1 MINVFLFY
9 IIEPEVSGGLGPN
22 TVVDTSVFPPRVSK
36 LEYMFDDCLGDS
48 IIESFPYFFITE
60 DASKD
65 LIKHDVTGFKL
76 APASISMSPTFH
88 ELNAN
93 IDLPS
98 FKWLKV
104 HGVEGQDDFWIHKD
118 NRLIVSHRALDI
130 LITHQLDHANIEP
143 LI

>member
-1 MINVFLFY
+1 MTNDSLFY

-22 TVVDTSVFPPRVSK
+22 TVGNTSFFPPRVSK
-36 LEYMFDDCLGDS
+36 LEYIFDDWLGDS
-48 IIESFPYFFITE
+48 IIESFPCFLIKE
-60 DASKD
+60 NASKD
-65 LIKHDVTGFKL
+65 LIKYNLTGFMI
-76 APASISMSPTFH
+76 APACISMSPSFH

-93 IDLPS
+93 LDLPS

-104 HGVEGQDDFWIHKD
+104 HGIEGQDDFWIHKD